1 MHCLRKF
8 SRPIQCK
15 FGESDDVATVTFYT
29 KPNCPLCDKA
39 LEEIERAQRQ
49 CQFDLVEINILDN
62 LETYERHKHHIP
74 VVAVDGAELFRFRVS
89 CEELVQKLN
98 QLCSDGL

>member
-1 MHCLRKF
+1 MRCWRK
-8 SRPIQCK
+8 SSLPIQCK

-49 CQFDLVEINILDN
+49 CQFDLVEVNILEN
-62 LETYERHKHHIP
+62 LETYERYKHDIP

-89 CEELVQKLN
+89 CEELVKKLIQN
-98 QLCSDGL
+98 CSGGL